1 MKSNELEDI
10 YNTLDSINDKLN
22 SIKEK
27 SKLKQ
32 NDIDIIQGFKNQ
44 VEMMLEL
51 LAKHLKL

>member
-22 SIKEK
+22 SIREK